1 MLPSEKLTEMDKL
14 LHERTQL
21 TKLFND
27 WSARGI
33 CSPEKKQIQL
43 KIKAIDQVII
53 QLRIQNNLAK
63 TPDPSDSRRI
73 AHA

>member
-43 KIKAIDQVII
+43 KIKAIDQAII
-53 QLRIQNNLAK
+53 QLRMQNNPARI
-63 TPDPSDSRRI
+63 PDLSNSLRT
-73 AHA
+73 AEA

>member
-1 MLPSEKLTEMDKL
+1 MPPVEKLTEMDKL

-33 CSPEKKQIQL
+33 CSPEKKKIQL
-43 KIKAIDQVII
+43 KIKAIDQQII
-53 QLRIQNNLAK
+53 LLREQNNISPAVV
-63 TPDPSDSRRI
+63 RI
-73 AHA
+73 VS

>member
-1 MLPSEKLTEMDKL
+1 MLPPEKLTEMDRL

-43 KIKAIDQVII
+43 KIKAIDQAVI
-53 QLRIQNNLAK
+53 QLRMQNSPGK
-63 TPDPSDSRRI
+63 ISGPSSSLRN
-73 AHA
+73 AEA

>member
-1 MLPSEKLTEMDKL
+1 
-14 LHERTQL
+14 
-21 TKLFND
+21 LFND

-43 KIKAIDQVII
+43 KIKAIDQAII

-73 AHA
+73 AHV